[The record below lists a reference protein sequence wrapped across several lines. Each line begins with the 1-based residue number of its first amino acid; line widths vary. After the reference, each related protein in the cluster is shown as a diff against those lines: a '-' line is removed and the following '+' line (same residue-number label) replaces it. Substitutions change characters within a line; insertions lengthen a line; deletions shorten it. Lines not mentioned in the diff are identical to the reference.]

1 MNLQF
6 NGSEMF
12 MQTGGSMAGSDVATQ
27 DEHENK
33 QQAVDSAGNQRI
45 LRPFWGGVS
54 RWQRPEEGEMSDNRT
69 CSYKF
74 QAEKVEIGEE
84 IGVFGRAPIRHRFLS
99 TCSGLN

>member
-45 LRPFWGGVS
+45 LRPFWGGF
-54 RWQRPEEGEMSDNRT
+54 RGGKDQKRG
-69 CSYKF
+69 K
-74 QAEKVEIGEE
+74 
-84 IGVFGRAPIRHRFLS
+84 
-99 TCSGLN
+99 

>member
-1 MNLQF
+1 MCLFDVLCENKKRMNLQF

-45 LRPFWGGVS
+45 LRPFWGGFEVAKT
-54 RWQRPEEGEMSDNRT
+54 RRGGNER
-69 CSYKF
+69 
-74 QAEKVEIGEE
+74 
-84 IGVFGRAPIRHRFLS
+84 
-99 TCSGLN
+99 